1 MTKSENN
8 IQTVAVIGSTGS
20 IGRQAL
26 NVVRRLE
33 KRFFVHSL
41 AAHKNAGL
49 LLEQV
54 REFKPKF
61 AALTDKN
68 AASELFDIG
77 KTRILRGAESLVD
90 DEFLDADIIIVA
102 ITGFAA
108 IEAVIAAIKLGKKI
122 ALATKEV
129 LVAAGGYIVPL
140 AKKYG
145 AEIIPVDSEHSA
157 IFQAL
162 DFEFDKP
169 FEKLI
174 LTASGG
180 PFLDTPI
187 ENLKS
192 ITPAQAVSHPNWNM
206 GKKISVDSA
215 TMMNKGLEIIEAM
228 HLFDCPLSKIEAVI
242 HRQSIVHALVEF
254 CDGSVLAKLSYPSM
268 EIPLQLALTYPN
280 RESANAK
287 RIDFKNLSSLSFEEI
302 DTKRFPCFDLALQAA
317 AAGGVYPCAL
327 NAASEVAV
335 TEFLDGGIKF
345 TDIPI
350 IVDKVLQMTSPA
362 DGTKLEIIY
371 QTDKT
376 ARQTAAKL
384 IKKGGEL

>member
-1 MTKSENN
+1 MIKTK
-8 IQTVAVIGSTGS
+8 ITTVAIIGSTGS

-26 NVVRRLE
+26 NVLRRLE
-33 KRFFVHSL
+33 KSFSVHSL
-41 AAHKNAGL
+41 AAHSSYEL
-49 LLEQV
+49 LQSQIT
-54 REFKPKF
+54 EFKPKF
-61 AALTDKN
+61 AAMTDKV
-68 AASELFDIG
+68 AAQNLSG
-77 KTRILRGAESLVD
+77 GTTKILCGENSLN
-90 DEFLDADIIIVA
+90 DERLLSADIIIVA
-102 ITGFAA
+102 ATGFVA
-108 IEAVIAAIKLGKKI
+108 IDFVIAAIKLGKKI

-129 LVAAGGYIVPL
+129 LVAAGAYIMPL

-145 AEIIPVDSEHSA
+145 AKIIPVDSEHSA

-187 ENLKS
+187 KDLQN
-192 ITPAQAVSHPNWNM
+192 ITPKQAVAHPNWNM

-228 HLFDCPLSKIEAVI
+228 HLFDCLLSKVEAVI

-280 RESANAK
+280 RYFANAK
-287 RIDFKNLSSLSFEEI
+287 RLDFKNLSNLSFEEI
-302 DTKRFPCFDLALQAA
+302 DTKRFPCFELALKAA
-317 AAGGVYPCAL
+317 AAGGIYPCAL
-327 NAASEVAV
+327 NAANEIAV
-335 TEFLDGGIKF
+335 IEFLKGSIKF

-350 IVDKVLQMTSPA
+350 IIDKVLQRTSPA
-362 DGTKLEIIY
+362 DGTNLEDIY
-371 QTDKT
+371 ATDKT
-376 ARQTAAKL
+376 ARQVAAKL
-384 IKKGGEL
+384 IKGGEL